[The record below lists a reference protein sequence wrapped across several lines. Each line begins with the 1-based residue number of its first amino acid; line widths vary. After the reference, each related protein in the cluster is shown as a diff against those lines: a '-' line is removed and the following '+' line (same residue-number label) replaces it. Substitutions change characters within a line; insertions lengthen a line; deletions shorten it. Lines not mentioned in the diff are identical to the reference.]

1 MIKNECF
8 YCQKTDLECIH
19 PRGDCVSC
27 PVNNAEELNRRT
39 IENEKYNKKE
49 TESQNLKLEKEGYIT
64 TKKENGQL
72 KIDSITEKGKKKLS
86 KELLDELNSDLKI
99 DEILCTQAEILRN
112 SPVFWKRV
120 IELMKYGVLKK
131 DTIEN
136 VNILALVGFIGL
148 FEGMETK
155 LTENEERLLEWQT
168 EGFVDMCI
176 DYTQ

>member
-19 PRGDCVSC
+19 PRGDCISC

-49 TESQNLKLEKEGYIT
+49 TESQNLRLEREGYIK

-86 KELLDELNSDLKI
+86 KDLLDELNSDLKI
-99 DEILCTQAEILRN
+99 DEILFTQAEILRN

-131 DTIEN
+131 ETIEN

-148 FEGMETK
+148 FEGLETK
-155 LTENEERLLEWQT
+155 LTENEEKLLEWQT
-168 EGFVDMCI
+168 EGFVDMCM